1 MRIIRWIVFTLGL
14 TAILYVGAFFVLC
27 KIKYNGNALIYL
39 WSDYYAT
46 QGGATQIKSNEWNEY
61 ASKYATWDVVVLG
74 ASRAERSY
82 DPAIF
87 DQNNLRIFNFGTSA
101 QSIQNTSILV
111 PYLLSGSSS
120 IKEIWIDL
128 YPASF
133 KDDALESTSD
143 LIQNIGFV
151 EAPFEL
157 AWESKDF
164 RSINLLLKRY
174 CSSNTSKVVVISDY
188 KGRGYVGVNKK
199 MSDQLISTLGE
210 FKPYIH
216 SDFEVGPRSLE
227 ALEEIFNL
235 CSSKGVNC
243 QLIISPVSVFGSEI
257 ELNRMKEAIAPIL
270 SKYGATC
277 LDLSHMDSIQTALH
291 FYDEKH
297 LNAEG
302 VKIFNDHL
310 VKVIH
315 Q

>member
-1 MRIIRWIVFTLGL
+1 MQIIRWIALSLGI
-14 TAILYVGAFFVLC
+14 TAIIYAASFFVFC
-27 KIKYNGNALIYL
+27 RIQYNGNALIYL

-46 QGGATQIKSNEWNEY
+46 NGGATHLKSNEWNEFSSHY
-61 ASKYATWDVVVLG
+61 TEWDAIVLG

-82 DPAIF
+82 DPKIF
-87 DQNNLRIFNFGTSA
+87 EQNNLKIFNFGSSA
-101 QSIQNTSILV
+101 QSIQNSSILLRH
-111 PYLLSGSSS
+111 LLSGSASV
-120 IKEIWIDL
+120 KEVWIDI

-257 ELNRMKEAIAPIL
+257 ELSRMKEAINPIL
-270 SKYGATC
+270 SKYKAKC
-277 LDLSHMDSIQTALH
+277 LDFSHLDSIETAWH

-297 LNAEG
+297 LNEDG
-302 VKIFNDHL
+302 VGIFNRHL
-310 VKVIH
+310 MLELKR
-315 Q
+315 

>member
-143 LIQNIGFV
+143 LIQNIGFFQ
-151 EAPFEL
+151 APFEL
-157 AWESKDF
+157 AFESRDF
-164 RSINLLLKRY
+164 RSLNLLMKRY
-174 CSSNTSKVVVISDY
+174 FNSQDSKSNELSDY
-188 KGRGYVGVNKK
+188 KGRGYVSVHKK
-199 MSDQLISTLGE
+199 MPEKLASTLSN
-210 FKPYIH
+210 FKPYSH
-216 SDFEVGPRSLE
+216 SDFSVGSRSLM
-227 ALEEIFNL
+227 ALEGILET
-235 CSSKGVNC
+235 CAKHGVGC
-243 QLIISPVSVFGSEI
+243 KFIISPMSVFGSEI

-277 LDLSHMDSIQTALH
+277 LDLSHLDSIQTALH

-310 VKVIH
+310 VKVI
-315 Q
+315 QQ